1 MTAIWDREL
10 KAYFQSPLGYVF
22 IGAMFLFSGYFFF
35 AYNLYG
41 NTTDMRAIFG
51 TLFTVALFLIPIL
64 TMRLMSEDRKLK
76 TDQLLLTAPVSKT
89 GIVLGKFFAALC
101 IYVLSIMST
110 MVIAVTISLLATPE
124 WLVIFGHFTGL
135 LLLGTAL
142 ISITLFLSSLTE
154 SQVIAAIGGFSVSF
168 FLMLIDTLAPVV
180 SNKWAGALLEQ
191 LSFQNRYQTFTM
203 GILSAKDI
211 VFFLSITAFFLLLTI
226 AVLEKRRIG
235 GVKSLF
241 WGLILILMVLVFL
254 LNLVMSMLD
263 TRLSLS
269 RDLTSQSLYQISDE
283 SKGFLEN
290 LKDPVTIY
298 ILAKEDA
305 FVGTSTYMSQ
315 VNRVI
320 QEYDRYGSTLTTE
333 YVNYVADPT
342 FAAKYPDTPM
352 SHGDILV
359 ASGKKTKVVS
369 VSDLFNYSYGA
380 NGNQSI
386 SSSKAEQ
393 VLASAILNVTSNDQV
408 VVTILTG
415 NGEYSMPSLEAL
427 LGNNNFK
434 VETRNLITEDI
445 DPNCKIAILI
455 APHSDLGANVLSK
468 LDQFLYNKG
477 EYGKTLLYT
486 ADAEQNALP
495 GVENLLREW
504 GVEIGEGAVF
514 ETDSSRVF
522 NYHPFYAVTDYVDE
536 IYAGMLRDQ
545 KKPMLMP
552 IARPLGV
559 LYDYRNNNSVSVLL
573 EFGDSA
579 AVRPPGALESFTQK
593 DATLRGPIP
602 ALVQCSYTVRDKSTG
617 QIAKQSH
624 ILVSG
629 SSGMLDA
636 YSIENASLSNS
647 EYLLNVFNTVSD
659 RTDVMKVQ
667 SKTITGNELNLA
679 TSTANWI
686 GLLFAFLIP
695 LLIIGTGV
703 VVWLL
708 RRHR

>member
-1 MTAIWDREL
+1 MIAIWDREL
-10 KAYFQSPLGYVF
+10 KAYFQSPLGYAF

-89 GIVLGKFFAALC
+89 GVVLGKFFAAFC
-101 IYVLSIMST
+101 IYLLSIMST
-110 MVIAVTISLLATPE
+110 LVIAVTISILATPE
-124 WLVIFGHFTGL
+124 WPMIFGHFTGL

-180 SNKWAGALLEQ
+180 SNQWIGLILEQ
-191 LSFQNRYQTFTM
+191 LSFQNRYQPFTL

-211 VFFLSITAFFLLLTI
+211 VFFLSVSAFFLLLTI

-241 WGLILILMVLVFL
+241 WGLILVLLIGVFL
-254 LNLVMSMLD
+254 VNLLMSILD
-263 TRLSLS
+263 TRYTLSK
-269 RDLTSQSLYQISDE
+269 DLTSQSIYQISSE
-283 SKGFLEN
+283 SREFAEK

-298 ILAKEDA
+298 VLAKEDD

-315 VNRVI
+315 VNRII
-320 QEYDRYGSTLTTE
+320 QEYDSYGSNITSE
-333 YVNYVADPT
+333 YVNYIADPT

-352 SHGDILV
+352 SHGDLLV
-359 ASGKKTKVVS
+359 VSGKKTKVVS
-369 VSDLFNYSYGA
+369 VSDLFNYSYGS
-380 NGNQSI
+380 NGSQSI
-386 SSSKAEQ
+386 SSSKADQ

-408 VVTILTG
+408 VVTFLTG
-415 NGEYSMPSLEAL
+415 NGEYSMPSFEAL
-427 LGNNNFK
+427 LNNNNFK
-434 VETRNLITEDI
+434 VETKNLITEDFNP
-445 DPNCKIAILI
+445 DCRIAILV
-455 APHSDLGANVLSK
+455 APHSDLGDNVLKK

-477 EYGKTLLYT
+477 EYGRTLFYT

-495 GVENLLREW
+495 AIEGFLQEW
-504 GVEIGEGAVF
+504 GVQIGEGAVF
-514 ETDSSRVF
+514 ETNSSRVF

-536 IYAGMLRDQ
+536 AYAGMLRDQ
-545 KKPMLMP
+545 SKPMLMP
-552 IARPLGV
+552 IARPLQI
-559 LYDYRNNNSVSVLL
+559 LYENRNNNATSLL
-573 EFGDSA
+573 LQFGESA
-579 AVRPPGALESFTQK
+579 AVRPPGAPDDFSQK
-593 DATLRGPIP
+593 DAAQRGPIP
-602 ALVQCSYTVRDKSTG
+602 ALVQCSYTIRDKSTG
-617 QIAKQSH
+617 QVTKQSNLL
-624 ILVSG
+624 ISG
-629 SSGMLDA
+629 SSGMLDD
-636 YSIENASLSNS
+636 YSVENASLSNS
-647 EYLLNVFNTVSD
+647 EYLLNVFNTVSE
-659 RTDVMKVQ
+659 RTNVMKVQ
-667 SKTITGNELNLA
+667 SKTITGNELNLS
-679 TSTANWI
+679 TSTANWL

-695 LLIIGTGV
+695 LLILGAGV
-703 VVWLL
+703 AVWLL